1 MKLYRITKQSY
12 LINLSRQSGSYR
24 DSGCWKKAGHPVL
37 YFGLSAAVVMLEM
50 GNYISNLRLL
60 PKDMMLDIYDVDTT
74 AIKSVEH

>member
-1 MKLYRITKQSY
+1 
-12 LINLSRQSGSYR
+12 
-24 DSGCWKKAGHPVL
+24 
-37 YFGLSAAVVMLEM
+37 MLEM